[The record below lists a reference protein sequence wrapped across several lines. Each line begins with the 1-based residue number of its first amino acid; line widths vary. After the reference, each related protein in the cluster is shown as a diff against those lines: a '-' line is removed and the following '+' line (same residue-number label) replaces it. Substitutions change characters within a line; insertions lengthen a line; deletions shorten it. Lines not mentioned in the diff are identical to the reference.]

1 MSATEACGFCG
12 EWFTKKWSN
21 QRYCCEKC
29 KKDAEKL
36 RLKRRYFDTIKSE
49 KKGEKRCAPSIS
61 IEGMV
66 DIMLKLEK
74 ELGRVVQYG
83 EVQQMLM
90 TGKIKVKDG
99 VML

>member
-1 MSATEACGFCG
+1 MGATEACKMCG
-12 EWFTKKWSN
+12 EWFTKKRNN

-36 RLKRRYFDTIKSE
+36 RLKRRYFDVVKPE
-49 KKGEKRCAPSIS
+49 KNVEKRCAPSIS

-74 ELGRVVQYG
+74 KLGRVVQYG
-83 EVQQMLM
+83 EVQQMLL

-99 VML
+99 EMV